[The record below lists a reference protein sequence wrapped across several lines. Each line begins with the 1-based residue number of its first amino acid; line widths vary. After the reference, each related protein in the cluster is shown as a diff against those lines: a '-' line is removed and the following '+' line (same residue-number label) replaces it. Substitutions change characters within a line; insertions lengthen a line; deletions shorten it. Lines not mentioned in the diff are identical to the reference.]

1 MGLIISNK
9 IKITIAYILITGV
22 LWHVVLLT
30 YSPLYLKKYTF
41 DNNELSWKDIY
52 SVGDTLI
59 FSDGQNIDM
68 FIVHD
73 KHFYTPRNRFGF
85 DWENWNI
92 FYIINVSDKLHA
104 NVGYEFIIYHG
115 NQRKLGGLDIYKRKR
130 QGIELTSTIGGYF
143 ISSCYGKTNITDSI
157 TIIPKNGRPFVNKA
171 DHHLEGLEYYK
182 LSPNK
187 GIVKYG
193 FEDNRI
199 YNLVEVRHASLQ

>member
-1 MGLIISNK
+1 MESIISDKNKVLVVIVLII
-9 IKITIAYILITGV
+9 GV
-22 LWHVVLLT
+22 LWHVFLLT
-30 YSPLYLKKYTF
+30 SSPLYLKKYTF

-92 FYIINVSDKLHA
+92 FYIINVSDELHA
-104 NVGYEFIIYHG
+104 NVGYEFIIYHDG
-115 NQRKLGGLDIYKRKR
+115 QRKLGKFNISKRRK
-130 QGIELTSTIGGYF
+130 QGIGLTSSIGGYL
-143 ISSCYGKTNITDSI
+143 ITSSYEKTNILDTI
-157 TIIPKNGRPFVNKA
+157 TIIPKNGEPFFNKL
-171 DHHLEGLEYYK
+171 DYQLDGLEYYK

-193 FEDNRI
+193 FDDNRI
-199 YNLVEVRHASLQ
+199 YNLVEVRHVSL